1 MKRFEGKNVVIT
13 GAAAGI
19 GQATAQRI
27 AEEGGNVA
35 LIDMNAEGLVVTK
48 KLAEALG
55 VKAWVYE
62 CNVTDGRSEEH
73 TSELQSPYVISY
85 AVFCLKKKTQT
96 TYVIDRVIEYNNH
109 SLNLR
114 TTVIAVRL

>member
-35 LIDMNAEGLVVTK
+35 LIDINAEGLAATK
-48 KLAEALG
+48 KLCEDAG
-55 VKAWVYE
+55 VQVWTYE
-62 CNVTDGRSEEH
+62 CNVTDG
-73 TSELQSPYVISY
+73 
-85 AVFCLKKKTQT
+85 A
-96 TYVIDRVIEYNNH
+96 
-109 SLNLR
+109 
-114 TTVIAVRL
+114 

>member
-35 LIDMNAEGLVVTK
+35 LIDINAQGLAGTK
-48 KLAEALG
+48 KLAEDLG
-55 VKAWVYE
+55 VKAW
-62 CNVTDGRSEEH
+62 S
-73 TSELQSPYVISY
+73 TSATSPM
-85 AVFCLKKKTQT
+85 AL
-96 TYVIDRVIEYNNH
+96 
-109 SLNLR
+109 
-114 TTVIAVRL
+114 A

>member
-35 LIDMNAEGLVVTK
+35 LIDINAEGLAGTK
-48 KLAEALG
+48 KLA
-55 VKAWVYE
+55 
-62 CNVTDGRSEEH
+62 
-73 TSELQSPYVISY
+73 
-85 AVFCLKKKTQT
+85 
-96 TYVIDRVIEYNNH
+96 
-109 SLNLR
+109 
-114 TTVIAVRL
+114 